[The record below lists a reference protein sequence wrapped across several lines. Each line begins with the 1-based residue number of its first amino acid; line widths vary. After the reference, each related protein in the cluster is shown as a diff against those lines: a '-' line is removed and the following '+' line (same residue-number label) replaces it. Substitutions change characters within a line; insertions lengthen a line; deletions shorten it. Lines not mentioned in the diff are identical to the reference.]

1 MVHMFSDDEN
11 PVLEGCPTG
20 EIVIPKLTAAGFTPP
35 VPKDNSNGI
44 KSFSITPV
52 NYDPS
57 VVLTADKIVIY
68 SAEDFRSKKAADCTV
83 SVRIKGKSLTPLYS
97 PQ

>member
-1 MVHMFSDDEN
+1 MFTDDEE
-11 PVLEGCPTG
+11 PVLEGCPTS

-44 KSFSITPV
+44 KTFSVTPV

-57 VVLTADKIVIY
+57 VVLTADLTITY
-68 SAEDFRSKKAADCTV
+68 SSEDFNSKKAADCTV
-83 SVRIKGKSLTPLYS
+83 SIRIKGQSLTPLYS